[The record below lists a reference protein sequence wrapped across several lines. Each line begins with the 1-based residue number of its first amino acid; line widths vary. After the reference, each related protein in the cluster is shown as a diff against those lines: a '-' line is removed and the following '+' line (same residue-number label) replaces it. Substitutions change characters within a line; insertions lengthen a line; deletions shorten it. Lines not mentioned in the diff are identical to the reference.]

1 MKTGGHIKP
10 CKVGSVE
17 EHNER
22 RPEYVER
29 MKTSKHPLNF
39 YPTLALR
46 PNYDCKNTQRE
57 EYQDKSTHKPLTV
70 AQIFD
75 NMIEVYQEHDK
86 RHRRP
91 PLKDRER
98 LNKKS
103 GKMETVAGWSPI
115 REAVI
120 ITKHDT
126 KPEDFDPVM
135 EWFRQNG
142 VEPMFLDLHF
152 DEGHID
158 QDTGE
163 FKCNHHAHLGLDFFD
178 WNTGKTIK
186 LGPKKMSELQ
196 TVLADALGMER
207 GELKEVTNRDYM
219 DIPEYREYAEALTQK
234 KKEVDEVDAVLT
246 EKHEQNQQFSDE
258 NARLRREN
266 AALQT
271 KNALGDAASAVGQS
285 IAGMFGQSSK
295 DKTIQQLQNTI
306 ASEPERTA
314 AAVAIAKTEE
324 RQQVINEIK
333 QAAQL
338 HIGKDGNE
346 TAEQIG
352 AAWRR
357 NYDKVRSLEVDMQS
371 MSAEH
376 NAAIY
381 RATKDAENKAEEAQK
396 EAKLWKNRFLTVWPT
411 AVKAIAAI
419 VEKVNNTWQNLFTD
433 KQVKDIDAAMHNA
446 RNQEER
452 IIYAKD
458 LMNLARPEFTRD
470 EGDTAKQV
478 EDIARNGLNV
488 QKIKGIG
495 Y

>member
-46 PNYDCKNTQRE
+46 PNYDWKNTQRE

-75 NMIEVYQEHDK
+75 KMIEVYTEYDK

-98 LNKKS
+98 FDKKS
-103 GKMETVAGWSPI
+103 GKMKTIAGWSPI

-120 ITKHDT
+120 IIKPDT
-126 KPEDFDPVM
+126 KAEDFNPVLT
-135 EWFRQNG
+135 WFRANN

-158 QDTGE
+158 DDTGE
-163 FKCNHHAHLGLDFFD
+163 FACNNHAHLGLDFFD
-178 WNTGKTIK
+178 WSSGKTIK

-207 GELKEVTNRDYM
+207 GELKEVTNREHM
-219 DIPEYREYAEALTQK
+219 DIPEYREYAEALSKVK
-234 KKEVDEVDAVLT
+234 KDLQDSQT
-246 EKHEQNQQFSDE
+246 EHKQLSSENTRLKVE
-258 NARLRREN
+258 NAGLQVATTTGK
-266 AALQT
+266 AAQ
-271 KNALGDAASAVGQS
+271 AVGQS
-285 IAGMFGQSSK
+285 IAGLFGQSSK
-295 DKTIQQLQNTI
+295 DKTIQQLQDAI

-314 AAVAIAKTEE
+314 AAVAIAKAEE
-324 RQQVINEIK
+324 RQQVLNEIK
-333 QAAQL
+333 QAAKL

-352 AAWRR
+352 NAWRR
-357 NYDKVRSLEVDMQS
+357 NYDKVRRLEVEMQS
-371 MSAEH
+371 KDSEH
-376 NAAIY
+376 AAAIY
-381 RATKDAENKAEEAQK
+381 RATKDAEHKAEEAQK
-396 EAKLWKNRFLTVWPT
+396 EAKLWKNRFAGIWPT
-411 AVKAIAAI
+411 AIKAIAAI
-419 VEKVNNTWQNLFTD
+419 VEKVNSSWQNLFTAQ
-433 KQVKDIDAAMHNA
+433 QVKDIDAAMHSAHNI
-446 RNQEER
+446 NER
-452 IIYAKD
+452 IIYGKD
-458 LMNLARPEFTRD
+458 LMKYARPEFTRA
-470 EGDTAKQV
+470 ENDTAKQV

-488 QKIKGIG
+488 QKINTGVN

>member
-46 PNYDCKNTQRE
+46 PNYDWKNTQRE

-70 AQIFD
+70 AKIFD
-75 NMIEVYQEHDK
+75 KMIEVYQEHDK

-98 LNKKS
+98 FDPKS
-103 GKMETVAGWSPI
+103 GKMKIIAGWSPI

-120 ITKHDT
+120 IIRPDT
-126 KPEDFDPVM
+126 KAEDFNPVLT
-135 EWFRQNG
+135 WFRTNN

-158 QDTGE
+158 NGTGE
-163 FKCNHHAHLGLDFFD
+163 FICNNHAHLGLDFFD
-178 WNTGKTIK
+178 WSSGKTIK

-207 GELKEVTNRDYM
+207 GELKEVTNREHM
-219 DIPEYREYAEALTQK
+219 DIPEYREYAEALSKVK
-234 KKEVDEVDAVLT
+234 KDLKDSQT
-246 EKHEQNQQFSDE
+246 EHEQLSSENTRLKVE
-258 NARLRREN
+258 NAGLQVATTTGK
-266 AALQT
+266 AAQ
-271 KNALGDAASAVGQS
+271 AVGQS
-285 IAGMFGQSSK
+285 IAGLFGQSSK

-306 ASEPERTA
+306 AKEPERIA
-314 AAVAIAKTEE
+314 AAVATAKAEE

-333 QAAQL
+333 RVARL
-338 HIGKDGNE
+338 HIGDGGKE
-346 TAEQIG
+346 TAEDIG
-352 AAWRR
+352 KAWRR
-357 NYDKVRSLEVDMQS
+357 NYDKVRTLEIEMQNKD
-371 MSAEH
+371 AEH
-376 NAAIY
+376 TAAIY
-381 RATKDAENKAEEAQK
+381 RATRESERKAEIAEK
-396 EAKLWKNRFLTVWPT
+396 EAKLWKDRFLTVWPT

-433 KQVKDIDAAMHNA
+433 KQVKDIDAAMRNA
-446 RNQEER
+446 QDTNER
-452 IIYAKD
+452 TAYARD
-458 LMNLARPEFTRD
+458 LMNLARPEFMRD
-470 EGDTAKQV
+470 EGDTAQQV
-478 EDIARNGLNV
+478 VDIARSGLNV